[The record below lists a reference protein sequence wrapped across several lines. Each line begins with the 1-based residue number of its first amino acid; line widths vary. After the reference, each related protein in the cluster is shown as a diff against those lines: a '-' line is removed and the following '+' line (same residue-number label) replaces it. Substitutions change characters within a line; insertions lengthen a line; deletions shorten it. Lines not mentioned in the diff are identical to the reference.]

1 MKRQQRLGPITL
13 VKREMVSVF
22 PRSVADVKHA
32 AFVDLEI
39 ERFTNS
45 GKKRLQIAEV
55 NYVAALLDCFAKL
68 RVLGK
73 VRAAIGAQ
81 QVALSCQIRCDNGC
95 VADEG
100 QVSTVVFDL
109 PFRVEPAL
117 FDGPDV
123 QSIPVFVTNQRVT
136 LERGFL
142 VFASSGGGY

>member
-22 PRSVADVKHA
+22 PRSVGDVKHA

-45 GKKRLQIAEV
+45 GKRRLQIAEV
-55 NYVAALLDCFAKL
+55 NYVAALLARFAKL
-68 RVLGK
+68 RVLRE
-73 VRAAIGAQ
+73 VRAAIVAQ
-81 QVALSCQIRCDNGC
+81 QVAQGCHVRGDNGC
-95 VADEG
+95 VADER
-100 QVSTVVFDL
+100 QVSNVVFDL

-123 QSIPVFVTNQRVT
+123 QSIPFFVTNQRVT
-136 LERGFL
+136 LERGFF